1 MSLVTF
7 TAGQTLPAADLNA
20 NFAEVNKAMTAYFM
34 TPVYP
39 LSNISNLTTNVN
51 TTGYV
56 GMFYIPCP
64 ITVNT
69 IHIYVSTY
77 TATGTV
83 KLGVYSEDGQTQY
96 FNVTTSTITAVGLK
110 SVTVTTTLLPRGT
123 YYIVAVPTGT
133 TDIQIR
139 AAFSDAD
146 AVMTNPTGKKV
157 TSGTLT
163 VTAETLPTT
172 FTPTTITATQNA
184 PFFRLDN

>member
-1 MSLVTF
+1 MSLVNF
-7 TAGQTLPAADLNA
+7 ASGAQLPAADLNA

-34 TPVYP
+34 IPVYP
-39 LSNISNLTTNVN
+39 LSAIANLTTNVN

-56 GMFYIPCP
+56 GMFVIPAP

-69 IHIYVSTY
+69 IHVYVSNY
-77 TATGTV
+77 TASGTL
-83 KLGVYSEDGQTQY
+83 KLGIYSEDGQVKY
-96 FNVTTSTITAVGLK
+96 IDVTTSTITAVGLK
-110 SVTVTTTLLPRGT
+110 SITVPSVLLSRGT

-133 TDIQIR
+133 SNFDIR

-157 TSGTLT
+157 VSGTLS
-163 VTAETLPTT
+163 VTAGTLPTT
-172 FTPTTITATQNA
+172 FTPTAITATQNA